1 MGRGRRCGNSFPSRR
16 DHAHLRRVPTHQDR
30 FRDPELTL
38 AFDRAVQSSDP
49 YERGPLYDRLRRA
62 SGLPGARVNSGLVK
76 AFASEAAA
84 RGAIADR
91 LIAAMVA
98 FDEDIA
104 PHGHVDEI
112 LPILGVAA
120 TGARAATDAGAREKL
135 LEALQEAACDRR
147 HRVRETAADGLAQVG
162 IAVGKSF
169 VDELI
174 KWIDDDQ
181 PWVTRAALSSLR
193 DAQWVLAL
201 GAEGCARIVKSACDR
216 IAREHRAGRRH
227 EAYRRLLA
235 IVPEVF
241 PTIVVRHPT
250 VLAAAL
256 EVITDRSVRYPTGED
271 EQVREALE
279 EVAAKLE
286 KKGHPDRVLAL
297 RDALKATEKAPRDP
311 RAARPG
317 TRGRGR
323 K

>member
-1 MGRGRRCGNSFPSRR
+1 VVTASISRPCDGSAIPRLDSPSARSWFHSR
-16 DHAHLRRVPTHQDR
+16 AVHAHLRRVPPHQDR

-38 AFDRAVQSSDP
+38 AFDRAIQSADP

-62 SGLPGARVNSGLVK
+62 SGLPGARMNTGLVK
-76 AFASEAAA
+76 AFASEP
-84 RGAIADR
+84 I
-91 LIAAMVA
+91 
-98 FDEDIA
+98 
-104 PHGHVDEI
+104 VDEI

-120 TGARAATDAGAREKL
+120 TGARAATDPGAREKL

-162 IAVGKSF
+162 VAVGKLF

-174 KWIDDDQ
+174 KWIDDEQ

-193 DAQWVLAL
+193 DSEWVLAL

-250 VLAAAL
+250 VLAAVL
-256 EVITDRSVRYPTGED
+256 EIITDRSVRYPTGED

-279 EVAAKLE
+279 EVATKLE
-286 KKGHPDRVLAL
+286 KKGHPDRVLAI
-297 RDALKATEKAPRDP
+297 RNALKATEKAPRDP